1 MNCSKNQKLFV
12 PFLLAGALALP
23 SFAQDAGTPKPEGKP
38 GGQPDEAQMMAA
50 MMELAK
56 PGENHKLLEGLAG
69 SWTYTGKFWMNPDPK
84 APPMEYPGKTV
95 RKPIM
100 GGRYFQADHSGKM
113 QMPGPDGKMM
123 DAEFKGMEIAGY
135 DNAKKKFVSSWVDNM
150 GTGIMQSEGTYDP
163 ATKTLTYTS
172 EYEMMPGVKTKVRE
186 LLKIPDKNHHT
197 LEFYEDR
204 GGKEVKVMEITYTR
218 QK

>member
-1 MNCSKNQKLFV
+1 MS
-12 PFLLAGALALP
+12 
-23 SFAQDAGTPKPEGKP
+23 
-38 GGQPDEAQMMAA
+38 
-50 MMELAK
+50 
-56 PGENHKLLEGLAG
+56 
-69 SWTYTGKFWMNPDPK
+69 PDPNV
-84 APPMEYPGKTV
+84 PPMEYPGKTV

-100 GGRYFQADHSGKM
+100 GDRYVQADHDGKM

-163 ATKTLTYTS
+163 ASKTLTYTS
-172 EYEMMPGVKTKVRE
+172 EYEPMPGMKTKVRE

-197 LEFYEDR
+197 LEFYEER
-204 GGKEVKVMEITYTR
+204 GGKEVKVMEIIYTR

>member
-1 MNCSKNQKLFV
+1 
-12 PFLLAGALALP
+12 
-23 SFAQDAGTPKPEGKP
+23 
-38 GGQPDEAQMMAA
+38 
-50 MMELAK
+50 
-56 PGENHKLLEGLAG
+56 
-69 SWTYTGKFWMNPDPK
+69 
-84 APPMEYPGKTV
+84 MEYPGKTV

-100 GGRYFQADHSGKM
+100 GGRYVQADHDGKM

-123 DAEFKGMEIAGY
+123 DAPFKGMEIAGY

-172 EYEMMPGVKTKVRE
+172 EYEPMPGMKTKVRE
-186 LLKIPDKNHHT
+186 LLKIPDKDHHT